1 MTPEFYPFLY
11 TIIGATVSLAGFT
24 LGLFIFFHNMV
35 SKRFDAQDARMDRMD
50 DRFDRVDARFDRMD
64 DRFDRQ
70 DDRFDRMEAKFDQL
84 AEKFDR
90 LSEKFDQLVERVHTL
105 ELRVAQLEW
114 TLNAA
119 LYGRPVEFPGQAAA
133 QALHTQPNP
142 APKRKAPARRR
153 MRRSRRTGA
162 PHQPETAS

>member
-11 TIIGATVSLAGFT
+11 TIIGTHVSLAGFM
-24 LGLFIFFHNMV
+24 LGLFIYFHNRM
-35 SKRFDAQDARMDRMD
+35 SKRFDAQDAQMDRMET
-50 DRFDRVDARFDRMD
+50 RM
-64 DRFDRQ
+64 DRQ
-70 DDRFDRMEAKFDQL
+70 DDRFDRLEAKFDQL
-84 AEKFDR
+84 SEKFDR

-142 APKRKAPARRR
+142 APKRKVPTRRR
-153 MRRSRRTGA
+153 MRRNRRTGA
-162 PHQPETAS
+162 PRQPETAS

>member
-35 SKRFDAQDARMDRMD
+35 SKRFDAQDARMDRMET
-50 DRFDRVDARFDRMD
+50 RM
-64 DRFDRQ
+64 DRQ
-70 DDRFDRMEAKFDQL
+70 DDRFDRLEAKFDQL
-84 AEKFDR
+84 LDEFK
-90 LSEKFDQLVERVHTL
+90 QLVERVHTL
-105 ELRVAQLEW
+105 ELRVARLEW

-133 QALHTQPNP
+133 QAIHAQPNSP
-142 APKRKAPARRR
+142 PKRKAPARRR

>member
-35 SKRFDAQDARMDRMD
+35 SKRFDAQDAQMARMD
-50 DRFDRVDARFDRMD
+50 A
-64 DRFDRQ
+64 RFDRQ
-70 DDRFDRMEAKFDQL
+70 DDRFDRLEAKFDQL
-84 AEKFDR
+84 TEKFDR

-162 PHQPETAS
+162 PHQPENAS

>member
-35 SKRFDAQDARMDRMD
+35 SKRFDAQDARMDRME
-50 DRFDRVDARFDRMD
+50 ARM
-64 DRFDRQ
+64 DRQ
-70 DDRFDRMEAKFDQL
+70 DDRFDRLEAKFDQL
-84 AEKFDR
+84 LDEFK
-90 LSEKFDQLVERVHTL
+90 QLVERVHNL

-133 QALHTQPNP
+133 QAIHTQPNP

-153 MRRSRRTGA
+153 MRRSRSTGA
-162 PHQPETAS
+162 PH